1 MHIYIHV
8 FRFIHRE
15 HELRGM
21 SAKPSPPEKVSASP
35 VTPEPPET
43 TRRRG
48 CIRHSR
54 AEGGAAGPSQ
64 PESRCANRCGGVIY
78 TCLHK

>member
-1 MHIYIHV
+1 MYLDVDIV
-8 FRFIHRE
+8 SMSCA
-15 HELRGM
+15 GM
-21 SAKPSPPEKVSASP
+21 SAKPFPPEKVSEPP

-64 PESRCANRCGGVIY
+64 PESRCANRCGV
-78 TCLHK
+78 

>member
-1 MHIYIHV
+1 MYLDVYIV
-8 FRFIHRE
+8 S
-15 HELRGM
+15 M
-21 SAKPSPPEKVSASP
+21 SCAGRVQNPPPPEKVGASP

-54 AEGGAAGPSQ
+54 AEGGGAGPSQ
-64 PESRCANRCGGVIY
+64 PESRCAKPVWGVIY